1 MCASEAAAEQALRAV
16 VHEQLLS
23 ELERVR
29 AERDA
34 LDEQRKELQAALAES
49 AKRPATVVQQEVKY
63 KESLYTYI
71 HTYILTYIKI
81 HAYMYSTYVCV
92 YICNTHTHNHTRT
105 HTHTHTHTQTHTHIY
120 SIYI

>member
-1 MCASEAAAEQALRAV
+1 M

-63 KESLYTYI
+63 KESLYIYIYIYIHTYI
-71 HTYILTYIKI
+71 HTYI
-81 HAYMYSTYVCV
+81 
-92 YICNTHTHNHTRT
+92 
-105 HTHTHTHTQTHTHIY
+105 HI
-120 SIYI
+120 